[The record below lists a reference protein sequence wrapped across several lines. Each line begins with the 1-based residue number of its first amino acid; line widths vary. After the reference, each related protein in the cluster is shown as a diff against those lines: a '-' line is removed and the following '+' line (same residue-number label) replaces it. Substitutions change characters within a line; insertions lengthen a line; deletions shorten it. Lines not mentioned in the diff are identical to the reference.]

1 MNTSLSWIRRY
12 VPDLDA
18 DSEEYCDAMTLAGTK
33 VEGFRRLDKNLS
45 KIVVGRILT
54 CDEHPDSDHLHVC
67 KVDIGGPDALQIVC
81 GAPNVREGQKV
92 PVVLDGGMV
101 AGSRKS
107 GLSEEGIPISR
118 GELRGV
124 MSEGMICS
132 IDELGSDHEFYPE
145 APSDGIYVF
154 PEDTPVGSDAVEALG
169 LHDTV
174 VEYEITSNR
183 VDCYSVIGIAREAA
197 AVFHKEFHPPVIK
210 KTGNAESVSDYVT
223 VDVEDPD
230 LCPRYT
236 ARVVKNVKIGPSP
249 KWMQRCL
256 ASQGIRPINNIVD
269 ITNFIMAE
277 YGQPMHS
284 YDYDEIK
291 GNKIIV
297 KRAKDGEV
305 FRTLDGQ
312 DRMLD
317 KNVLMI
323 ADGERYV
330 GIAGIMGGEDSMIK
344 EDIRTVL
351 FEAACF
357 DGTNIRLSA
366 KRIGLQTDASQKF
379 DKGLDPNTAE
389 EAMNRACELMEEFG
403 AGEVVGGIADVYPV
417 RRMPAEVP
425 FEPDRINEM
434 LGTEIPASDM
444 IRFFE
449 SEELSFD
456 KVKNTIVA
464 PTFRQD
470 ILRTCDL
477 AEEVARFYGYA
488 KIPSTLPKGSATA
501 GGLEFKMRIE
511 ALARDAAEHCGFSE
525 GYCYSFESPRVFDK
539 LLFDGDA
546 KERRAITIRNP
557 LGPDFS
563 IMRTSSLNGILTSL
577 AGNYSHRMKNVRLY
591 ELGNIY
597 LADELPLK
605 ELPDERK
612 MLTYGMYGDGDF
624 FAMKGAVLVFF
635 EKLGIDLQTVE
646 WKADEKKNYYHPG
659 RQAAIYIGN
668 VKAGEIGEIHPTVL
682 KNYGIGERVLA
693 AVLDLNTLTPMADFS
708 RKYQGIAK
716 YPAMTRDLS
725 MIVPKEITHRSI
737 EKVIL
742 EQGGSILES
751 TALFDVYEGAS
762 IQSGYRSM
770 AYTMT
775 FRHKDKTLEE
785 AEVAEAMARILKS
798 LGDMGI
804 ELRK

>member
-45 KIVVGRILT
+45 KIVVGRILA

-107 GLSEEGIPISR
+107 GLSEEGILISR

-223 VDVEDPD
+223 VEVEDPD

-317 KNVLMI
+317 KN
-323 ADGERYV
+323 Y
-330 GIAGIMGGEDSMIK
+330 
-344 EDIRTVL
+344 
-351 FEAACF
+351 
-357 DGTNIRLSA
+357 
-366 KRIGLQTDASQKF
+366 
-379 DKGLDPNTAE
+379 
-389 EAMNRACELMEEFG
+389 
-403 AGEVVGGIADVYPV
+403 
-417 RRMPAEVP
+417 
-425 FEPDRINEM
+425 
-434 LGTEIPASDM
+434 
-444 IRFFE
+444 
-449 SEELSFD
+449 
-456 KVKNTIVA
+456 
-464 PTFRQD
+464 
-470 ILRTCDL
+470 
-477 AEEVARFYGYA
+477 
-488 KIPSTLPKGSATA
+488 
-501 GGLEFKMRIE
+501 
-511 ALARDAAEHCGFSE
+511 
-525 GYCYSFESPRVFDK
+525 
-539 LLFDGDA
+539 
-546 KERRAITIRNP
+546 
-557 LGPDFS
+557 
-563 IMRTSSLNGILTSL
+563 
-577 AGNYSHRMKNVRLY
+577 
-591 ELGNIY
+591 
-597 LADELPLK
+597 
-605 ELPDERK
+605 
-612 MLTYGMYGDGDF
+612 
-624 FAMKGAVLVFF
+624 
-635 EKLGIDLQTVE
+635 
-646 WKADEKKNYYHPG
+646 
-659 RQAAIYIGN
+659 
-668 VKAGEIGEIHPTVL
+668 
-682 KNYGIGERVLA
+682 
-693 AVLDLNTLTPMADFS
+693 
-708 RKYQGIAK
+708 
-716 YPAMTRDLS
+716 
-725 MIVPKEITHRSI
+725 
-737 EKVIL
+737 
-742 EQGGSILES
+742 
-751 TALFDVYEGAS
+751 
-762 IQSGYRSM
+762 
-770 AYTMT
+770 
-775 FRHKDKTLEE
+775 
-785 AEVAEAMARILKS
+785 
-798 LGDMGI
+798 
-804 ELRK
+804 